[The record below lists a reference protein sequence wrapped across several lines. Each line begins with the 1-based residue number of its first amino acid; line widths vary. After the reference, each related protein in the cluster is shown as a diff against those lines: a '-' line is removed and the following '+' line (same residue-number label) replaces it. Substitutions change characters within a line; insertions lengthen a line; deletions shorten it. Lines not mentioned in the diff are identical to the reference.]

1 MGIKVLN
8 RLAYGDMLS
17 VLLYLQKILVKKGN
31 YKKKNQH
38 LNNIFLV
45 IIYHFFRNNICVW
58 CKRLC
63 YTIKQRRLREK
74 NNKNTTVFYSPSQR
88 KHIQEIKKVKKLL
101 QKKCTRAAKRIDYLQ
116 NSLNS
121 IKEQMKEMSKS
132 KNKSFHNANLVDNS
146 RCLKEKVQTQK
157 TAMHTE

>member
-1 MGIKVLN
+1 M
-8 RLAYGDMLS
+8 
-17 VLLYLQKILVKKGN
+17 
-31 YKKKNQH
+31 
-38 LNNIFLV
+38 
-45 IIYHFFRNNICVW
+45 W

-74 NNKNTTVFYSPSQR
+74 NNKSTRISYSPSQR

-121 IKEQMKEMSKS
+121 IKEQMKEMSKL
-132 KNKSFHNANLVDNS
+132 KPENKLFLSSNLAFDS
-146 RCLKEKVQTQK
+146 
-157 TAMHTE
+157 